1 MPAAILFYAYCYPLR
16 IRVER
21 MVTHLTDN
29 FTPDAEQDGHSLSI
43 SGSGFRS
50 RRSSSSY
57 SRYSYGYSSLN
68 RGGSKLSHDHS
79 TQYTYVL
86 QTLNL
91 WREISERM

>member
-1 MPAAILFYAYCYPLR
+1 MI
-16 IRVER
+16 
-21 MVTHLTDN
+21 THLTEN
-29 FTPDAEQDGHSLSI
+29 FTSDKAQDGYSLSI

-50 RRSSSSY
+50 SRSSSSY

-68 RGGSKLSHDHS
+68 RGGSKLSHNHS
-79 TQYTYVL
+79 TQYTYAL